1 MVTVCCKREGEG
13 GAGLMG
19 LKSKP
24 KGGQALSSGGEG
36 GGREKGREGED
47 YD

>member
-24 KGGQALSSGGEG
+24 KGGQALSKR
-36 GGREKGREGED
+36 GREEGERREGED